1 MEEVDPEVS
10 GENEHTGD
18 VSGTPPANESQYRQP
33 FHGDQPSRSAGSEA
47 SSSSE
52 GYPYGQDQGGQGYQ
66 GYIPPYGQQ
75 AYGPSQYGAYQGVP
89 PGGYYGPQGHGPGF
103 PGYGSP
109 MYSAPMYGAPIYNQ
123 QGGYYPPPVSKPT
136 SGLAVASLCCS
147 VGGVL
152 IFFIWPLTAIAG
164 IILGFLALSHIDRS
178 RDTVSGRGLAIAGII
193 VGFFVVAITII
204 IIVIIVSVTS
214 SCHTNTYGHLVCH

>member
-1 MEEVDPEVS
+1 
-10 GENEHTGD
+10 
-18 VSGTPPANESQYRQP
+18 
-33 FHGDQPSRSAGSEA
+33 
-47 SSSSE
+47 
-52 GYPYGQDQGGQGYQ
+52 
-66 GYIPPYGQQ
+66 
-75 AYGPSQYGAYQGVP
+75 
-89 PGGYYGPQGHGPGF
+89 
-103 PGYGSP
+103 
-109 MYSAPMYGAPIYNQ
+109 MYGAPIYNQ

-204 IIVIIVSVTS
+204 IIVIIVSMAMQYCTMADTKIACSRTPKLHGVERTVLL
-214 SCHTNTYGHLVCH
+214 GDVG